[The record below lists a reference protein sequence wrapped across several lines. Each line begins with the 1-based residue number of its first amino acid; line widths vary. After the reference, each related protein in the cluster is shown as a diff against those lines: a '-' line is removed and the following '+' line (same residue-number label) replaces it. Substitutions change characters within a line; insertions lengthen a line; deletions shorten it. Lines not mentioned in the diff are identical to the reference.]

1 MEYFMNSKNL
11 FAVSFGMDEIK
22 LYNFI
27 MPSKKLELGMERYR
41 LNFFIPFSSQNSSI
55 AITFHLSSRKKEHV

>member
-11 FAVSFGMDEIK
+11 FAVSFGMDEIQ

-27 MPSKKLELGMERYR
+27 TLSKK
-41 LNFFIPFSSQNSSI
+41 SS
-55 AITFHLSSRKKEHV
+55 H

>member
-27 MPSKKLELGMERYR
+27 MPSKKLELGMERHR
-41 LNFFIPFSSQNSSI
+41 LFFYPFLQSKQLNSHYIPSLFP
-55 AITFHLSSRKKEHV
+55 